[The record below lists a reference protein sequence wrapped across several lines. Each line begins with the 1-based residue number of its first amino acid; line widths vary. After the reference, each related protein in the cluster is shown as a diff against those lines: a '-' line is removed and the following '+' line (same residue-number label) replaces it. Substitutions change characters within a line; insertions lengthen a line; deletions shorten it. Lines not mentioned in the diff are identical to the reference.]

1 MTAEH
6 EAAVQVARLLGQ
18 LENDLDAAFAT
29 AGALAVA
36 LPRARAKA
44 RLSAAVGRHAL
55 ELLSRAMMTIDR
67 ACGDDIGSDGVGTEV
82 AFDAGD
88 HDDRAKSLGAAR
100 LVAPTRPRVAA

>member
-36 LPRARAKA
+36 LPQARAEA

-67 ACGDDIGSDGVGTEV
+67 ACGDGVGV
-82 AFDAGD
+82 KVGFDSGD
-88 HDDRAKSLGAAR
+88 RDDRAKSLEAAR